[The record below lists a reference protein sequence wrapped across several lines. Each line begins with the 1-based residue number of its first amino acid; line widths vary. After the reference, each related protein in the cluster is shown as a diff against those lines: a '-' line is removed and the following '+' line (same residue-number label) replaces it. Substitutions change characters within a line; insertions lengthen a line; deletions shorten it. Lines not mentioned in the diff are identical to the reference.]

1 MAIRSDVV
9 GSLLRPHYLKE
20 ARRRRESGELND
32 AEFKKIEDRAVDE
45 AVALQSGLGLDVITD
60 GELRRYAFFGHLIDA
75 VEGFDKLGGWAIPF
89 RNEAG
94 EKLVLQ
100 RPVVVTKLRR
110 KRPLCA
116 EEFTYLRA
124 KSDRPGKVTMISA
137 QQAAAYYDPEK
148 SAGAYLSIDAYL
160 ADIVDV
166 MKDEVEE
173 LERLGCRYIQ
183 IDSPQYAALLD
194 PEIRAGYLQ
203 RGNDP
208 DRLID
213 LAVEMDNAV
222 IGKHPGIVFGLH
234 LCRGNNQSRFYAS
247 GDYAPITRVFRNS
260 CFDRFLLEFDDE
272 RSGGFEPLAA
282 VPEDRTVVLG
292 LVSTKHPKLEQ
303 KDELKRRIEAA
314 ERFVPRERLAVSPQ
328 CGFAS
333 TIEGNEITEK
343 DQELK
348 LRLVAE
354 LAREVWGEMNSGAHA
369 A

>member
-1 MAIRSDVV
+1 MTYRSDVV
-9 GSLLRPHYLKE
+9 GSLLRPQYLKE
-20 ARRRRESGELND
+20 ARQQHD
-32 AEFKKIEDRAVDE
+32 AGTLGDAAFKKIEDRAVDE
-45 AVALQSGLGLDVITD
+45 AVALQTRVGLDVVTD

-94 EKLVLQ
+94 EKLVMQ
-100 RPVVVTKLRR
+100 RPVVVSKLRR

-124 KSDRPGKVTMISA
+124 RTERAAKVTMISA

-148 SAGAYLSIDAYL
+148 SAGAYSSIDAYL
-160 ADIVDV
+160 GDIVDI
-166 MKDEVEE
+166 MKDEVAE
-173 LERLGCRYIQ
+173 LIRLGCRYIQ

-194 PEIRAGYLQ
+194 PDIRDGY
-203 RGNDP
+203 RKRRNDP

-222 IGKHPGIVFGLH
+222 IGRHPGIVFGLH

-247 GDYAPITRVFRNS
+247 GDYGPIARVFRNS
-260 CFDRFLLEFDDE
+260 RFDRFLLEYDDE
-272 RSGGFEPLAA
+272 RAGGFEPLAA

-292 LVSTKHPKLEQ
+292 LVSTKHPQLEQ
-303 KDELKRRIEAA
+303 KDELKRRIDAA
-314 ERFVPRERLAVSPQ
+314 ARFVPRERLAVSPQ

-333 TIEGNEITEK
+333 TLEGNEITEK

-348 LRLVAE
+348 LRLVTE
-354 LAREVWGEMNSGAHA
+354 LAREVWKETNSGAHA

>member
-1 MAIRSDVV
+1 MIYRSDVV
-9 GSLLRPHYLKE
+9 GSLLRPQYLKD
-20 ARRRRESGELND
+20 ARRRYESSELTD

-45 AVALQSGLGLDVITD
+45 AVALQTRAGLDVITD
-60 GELRRYAFFGHLIDA
+60 GELRRYAFYGHLIDA

-94 EKLVLQ
+94 GRLVLK
-100 RPVVVTKLRR
+100 RPVVVSKLRR

-124 KSDRPGKVTMISA
+124 RSDRPAKVTMISA

-148 SAGAYLSIDAYL
+148 SSGAYASMEAYL
-160 ADIVDV
+160 ADIVDIL
-166 MKDEVEE
+166 KDEVAE
-173 LERLGCRYIQ
+173 LIRLGCRYIQ

-194 PEIRAGYLQ
+194 PEIRAGYRQ

-213 LAVEMDNAV
+213 LAVEMDNSV
-222 IGKHPGIVFGLH
+222 IGHHPGVLFGLH
-234 LCRGNNQSRFYAS
+234 LCRGNNQSKFYAS
-247 GDYAPITRVFRNS
+247 GDYGPIARIFRQTR
-260 CFDRFLLEFDDE
+260 FDRFLLEFDDD

-292 LVSTKHPKLEQ
+292 LVSTKHPRMEDKG
-303 KDELKRRIEAA
+303 DLKRRIQEAS
-314 ERFVPRERLAVSPQ
+314 RFVAAARLAVSPQ

-333 TIEGNEITEK
+333 TLEGNEVTEQ
-343 DQELK
+343 DQDAK

-354 LAREVWGEMNSGAHA
+354 LAREVWAV
-369 A
+369 